1 MKILHITA
9 SYKPAYVYGGPIY
22 SVGALCEELCR
33 DFDSAQS
40 DIGFDSPFDSAQEDM
55 AQPDRVEV
63 YTTLAN
69 GKEELPYQNGESKIV
84 DGVKVTYFKRLTKDH
99 SHFSP
104 SLLSHL
110 WRNAKEFDII
120 HIHSWWNLVSMGAV
134 IVCLCRGIKLIISP
148 RGMLGDYTLSKP
160 KAIFH
165 QLIGKYLLRKC
176 NFHATTTM
184 EAEEIA
190 KQVFDGKVEVVD
202 LMKTRY
208 ESQGARQKK
217 DDNKIFII
225 HNSVK
230 LPEDL
235 PVKTRVFDGS
245 LKLIF
250 LSRIHHK
257 KGIELML
264 DALALVNFPFKLSIV
279 GEGEPDYV
287 ESLKS
292 KAESLK
298 LNEKINWVG
307 AVYGEEKYQLL
318 ANHDAFILPSY
329 NENFA
334 NVVIEA
340 IAVGTP
346 VLLSDK
352 VGLKDY
358 VREHDFGLIF
368 KLDELEASL
377 KKAYSLFTENKLHFN
392 NVLSV
397 IREPLTAKY
406 IEMYDIV

>member
-1 MKILHITA
+1 
-9 SYKPAYVYGGPIY
+9 
-22 SVGALCEELCR
+22 
-33 DFDSAQS
+33 
-40 DIGFDSPFDSAQEDM
+40 M

-69 GKEELPYQNGESKIV
+69 GKEELPYQNRETKIIE
-84 DGVKVTYFKRLTKDH
+84 GVKVTYFKRITKDH
-99 SHFSP
+99 SHFS
-104 SLLSHL
+104 SALLIHL
-110 WRNAKEFDII
+110 WQNAKTFDVI
-120 HIHSWWNLVSMGAV
+120 HIHAWWNLVSMASV
-134 IVCLCRGIKLIISP
+134 LVCLCRGIKPIVSP
-148 RGMLGDYTLSKP
+148 RGMLGDYTMSKG
-160 KAIFH
+160 KSLFH
-165 QLIGKYLLRKC
+165 RLVGNQLLKRC
-176 NFHATTTM
+176 NFHATTAM
-184 EAEEIA
+184 EAKEIA
-190 KQVFDGKVEVVD
+190 KRVFDGKVEVMD

-346 VLLSDK
+346 VFLSDK